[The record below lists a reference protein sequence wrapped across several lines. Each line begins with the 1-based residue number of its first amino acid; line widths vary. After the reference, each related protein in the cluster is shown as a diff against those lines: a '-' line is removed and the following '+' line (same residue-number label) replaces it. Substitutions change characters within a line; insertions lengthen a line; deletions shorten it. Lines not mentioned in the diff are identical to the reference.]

1 MVHFRR
7 TFTLLTFWLFFSGT
21 AFITRGNAASPSP
34 LPQEPPNLPNAS
46 AVVKPRIFVSLDPVP
61 RGREFKLAI
70 VVDIASGFHMNSHKP
85 SEDYL
90 IATALT
96 PKLPAGYELIDTI
109 YPKGQLEK
117 FSFSPNQPLDVYSG
131 SVTLL
136 LRLSTK
142 TSAELGATEIPI
154 ILRYQ
159 ACNDSTCLPPVKFPL
174 TAKFELAKEGATSHE
189 VHPEIFSRLV
199 PAR

>member
-1 MVHFRR
+1 MALFRR
-7 TFTLLTFWLFFSGT
+7 ASTFFILWLFVSS
-21 AFITRGNAASPSP
+21 AFITRGIAESRLP
-34 LPQEPPNLPNAS
+34 LTQEPPNLPTAS
-46 AVVKPRIFVSLDPVP
+46 AVVKPHIFVSLDPVP
-61 RGREFKLAI
+61 RATEFKVAV

-96 PKLPAGYELIDTI
+96 PKLPPEFELIDTI

-117 FSFSPNQPLDVYSG
+117 FSFSPNQPLDVYTG
-131 SVTLL
+131 SVTFLL
-136 LRLSTK
+136 KLSAKAAAT
-142 TSAELGATEIPI
+142 LGSTEIPM

-174 TAKFELAKEGATSHE
+174 SAKFELAKEGTTSREIHSE
-189 VHPEIFSRLV
+189 VFSRLL

>member
-1 MVHFRR
+1 MALFRR
-7 TFTLLTFWLFFSGT
+7 ASTFFILWLFLSS
-21 AFITRGNAASPSP
+21 AFITRGITESRLP
-34 LPQEPPNLPNAS
+34 LTQEPPNLPTAS
-46 AVVKPRIFVSLDPVP
+46 AVVKPHIFVSLDPVP
-61 RGREFKLAI
+61 RGREFKVAV

-90 IATALT
+90 IATTLT
-96 PKLPAGYELIDTI
+96 PKLPAEFELVDTI

-117 FSFSPNQPLDVYSG
+117 FSFSPNQPLDVYTG
-131 SVTLL
+131 SVTFLL
-136 LRLSTK
+136 KLSAKAAAT
-142 TSAELGATEIPI
+142 LGSTEIPM

-174 TAKFELAKEGATSHE
+174 SAKFELAKEGTTSREIHSE
-189 VHPEIFSRLV
+189 VFSRLL

>member
-1 MVHFRR
+1 MALFRR
-7 TFTLLTFWLFFSGT
+7 ASAFFILWLFLSS
-21 AFITRGNAASPSP
+21 ASITRGNAESHFP

-61 RGREFKLAI
+61 RGREFKVAV

-90 IATALT
+90 IATTLT
-96 PKLPAGYELIDTI
+96 PKLPAEFELVDTI

-117 FSFSPNQPLDVYSG
+117 FSFSPNQPLDVYTG
-131 SVTLL
+131 SVTFLL
-136 LRLSTK
+136 KLSAKAAAT
-142 TSAELGATEIPI
+142 LGSTEIPM

-174 TAKFELAKEGATSHE
+174 SAKFELAKEGTTSREIHSE
-189 VHPEIFSRLV
+189 VFSRLL

>member
-1 MVHFRR
+1 MARIR
-7 TFTLLTFWLFFSGT
+7 QTFHLCILSFFCYGT
-21 AFITRGNAASPSP
+21 AFIMLGNAASRFPP
-34 LPQEPPNLPNAS
+34 PQEPPNLPNAS

-61 RGREFKLAI
+61 RGKEFKLAV

-90 IATALT
+90 IATTLT
-96 PKLPAGYELIDTI
+96 PKLPPEFELIDTI

-117 FSFSPNQPLDVYSG
+117 FNFSPKQPLDVYTG

-136 LRLSTK
+136 LRLSAK
-142 TSAELGATEIPI
+142 TDAALGATEIPMT
-154 ILRYQ
+154 LRYQ

-174 TAKFELAKEGATSHE
+174 SAKFELAKESSPSRE
-189 VHPEIFSRLV
+189 VHPEVFSRLV

>member
-1 MVHFRR
+1 MALFRR
-7 TFTLLTFWLFFSGT
+7 ASTFFVLWLFLSCSTFV
-21 AFITRGNAASPSP
+21 TRGNPASHSP

-61 RGREFKLAI
+61 RGREFKVAV

-90 IATALT
+90 IATTLT
-96 PKLPAGYELIDTI
+96 PKLPVEFELIDAI

-117 FSFSPNQPLDVYSG
+117 FSFSPNQPLDVYTG
-131 SVTLL
+131 NVTLL
-136 LRLSTK
+136 LRLSAKAT
-142 TSAELGATEIPI
+142 AGLGATEIPM

-159 ACNDSTCLPPVKFPL
+159 ACNDSTCLPPVKL
-174 TAKFELAKEGATSHE
+174 SLSAKFELAKEGATSHE
-189 VHPEIFSRLV
+189 VHPEVFSRLV

>member
-1 MVHFRR
+1 MMRFRR
-7 TFTLLTFWLFFSGT
+7 TFGFCLLSLCCVGT
-21 AFITRGNAASPSP
+21 AFVMSGNAASNFP
-34 LPQEPPNLPNAS
+34 LSQEPPNLSSAS
-46 AVVKPRIFVSLDPVP
+46 AVVKPHIFVSLDPVP
-61 RGREFKLAI
+61 RAREFKVAV

-85 SEDYL
+85 SEEYL
-90 IATALT
+90 IATTLT
-96 PKLPAGYELIDTI
+96 PKLPPEFELIDTI

-136 LRLSTK
+136 LRLS
-142 TSAELGATEIPI
+142 ANAVAALGPTEIPMV
-154 ILRYQ
+154 LRYQ

-174 TAKFELAKEGATSHE
+174 SAKFELAKEGTTSREIHSE
-189 VHPEIFSRLV
+189 VFSRLL

>member
-1 MVHFRR
+1 MTRFRPIFSLCILSLFCNGAV
-7 TFTLLTFWLFFSGT
+7 FTMF
-21 AFITRGNAASPSP
+21 GNAAPHFP

-46 AVVKPRIFVSLDPVP
+46 AVVKPHIFVSLDPVP
-61 RGREFKLAI
+61 RGREFEVGV

-90 IATALT
+90 IATTLT

-109 YPKGQLEK
+109 YPKGRLEK
-117 FSFSPNQPLDVYSG
+117 FSFSPNQPLDVYTE
-131 SVTLL
+131 SVTFL
-136 LRLSTK
+136 LRV
-142 TSAELGATEIPI
+142 SAKASAALGATEIPM

-159 ACNDSTCLPPVKFPL
+159 ACNDSTCLPPVKLPL
-174 TAKFELAKEGATSHE
+174 SAKFELAKEGSTSRE
-189 VHPEIFSRLV
+189 VHPEVFSRLV

>member
-1 MVHFRR
+1 MMRFRR
-7 TFTLLTFWLFFSGT
+7 TFGFCLLSLFCAGT
-21 AFITRGNAASPSP
+21 AFVMFGSASSHFP
-34 LPQEPPNLPNAS
+34 LPQEPPNLSNAS

-61 RGREFKLAI
+61 RAREFKVAV

-85 SEDYL
+85 SEEYL
-90 IATALT
+90 IATTLT
-96 PKLPAGYELIDTI
+96 PKLPPEFELIDTI

-131 SVTLL
+131 SVTFL
-136 LRLSTK
+136 LRLSAKAAAT
-142 TSAELGATEIPI
+142 LGPTEIPM

-174 TAKFELAKEGATSHE
+174 SAKFELAKEGTTSREIHSE
-189 VHPEIFSRLV
+189 VFSRLV

>member
-1 MVHFRR
+1 MTQLPQ
-7 TFTLLTFWLFFSGT
+7 TFILSILWLFFSST
-21 AFITRGNAASPSP
+21 AFITRGNAASPAL

-46 AVVKPRIFVSLDPVP
+46 AVVKPRVFVSLDPVV

-70 VVDIASGFHMNSHKP
+70 VADIASGFHMNSHKP

-90 IATALT
+90 IATTLI

-109 YPKGQLEK
+109 YPKGQLQK

-154 ILRYQ
+154 VLRYQ
-159 ACNDSTCLPPVKFPL
+159 ACNDSTCLPPVKLPL
-174 TAKFELAKEGATSHE
+174 SAKFELAEEGATSHE
-189 VHPEIFSRLV
+189 IHPEIFSRLV
-199 PAR
+199 RAR

>member
-1 MVHFRR
+1 MALFRSAS
-7 TFTLLTFWLFFSGT
+7 TFFILWLFLGST
-21 AFITRGNAASPSP
+21 FITHRNAVSHFP

-46 AVVKPRIFVSLDPVP
+46 AVVKPRTFVSLDPVP
-61 RGREFKLAI
+61 RGREFKVAV

-90 IATALT
+90 IATTLT
-96 PKLPAGYELIDTI
+96 PKLPAEFELIDTI
-109 YPKGQLEK
+109 YPNGQLEK
-117 FSFSPNQPLDVYSG
+117 FSFSPTQPLDVYTG
-131 SVTLL
+131 SVTLVL
-136 LRLSTK
+136 KLTAKST
-142 TSAELGATEIPI
+142 TALGATEIPM

-174 TAKFELAKEGATSHE
+174 SAKFELVKEGSASHE
-189 VHPEIFSRLV
+189 VHPEVFSRLV

>member
-1 MVHFRR
+1 MMRTRR
-7 TFTLLTFWLFFSGT
+7 TVSFCVLCIFCAGAVFV
-21 AFITRGNAASPSP
+21 ARGNAALRFPS
-34 LPQEPPNLPNAS
+34 PQEPPNLTNAS
-46 AVVKPRIFVSLDPVP
+46 EVVKPRIFVSLDPVP
-61 RGREFKLAI
+61 RGREFKIAI

-85 SEDYL
+85 SEEYL
-90 IATALT
+90 IATTLT
-96 PKLPAGYELIDTI
+96 PKLPSGFELVDTI

-117 FSFSPNQPLDVYSG
+117 FSFSPNQPLDVYTG
-131 SVTLL
+131 SVTFL
-136 LRLSTK
+136 LRLSAK
-142 TSAELGATEIPI
+142 VGAALGPTEIPM

-174 TAKFELAKEGATSHE
+174 SARFELAREGVSSRE

>member
-7 TFTLLTFWLFFSGT
+7 TFTLSILWLFFST
-21 AFITRGNAASPSP
+21 AAFITRGNVASPSP

-46 AVVKPRIFVSLDPVP
+46 AVVKPRIFVSLDPVA

-70 VVDIASGFHMNSHKP
+70 VVDIASGFHINSHKP

-90 IATALT
+90 IATTLT
-96 PKLPAGYELIDTI
+96 PKLPTGYELIDTI
-109 YPKGQLEK
+109 YPKGQLQK

-136 LRLSTK
+136 LRMSTK

-154 ILRYQ
+154 VLRYQ
-159 ACNDSTCLPPVKFPL
+159 ACNDSTCLPPVKLPL
-174 TAKFELAKEGATSHE
+174 IAKFELAKEGATSHE
-189 VHPEIFSRLV
+189 IHPEIFSRLV